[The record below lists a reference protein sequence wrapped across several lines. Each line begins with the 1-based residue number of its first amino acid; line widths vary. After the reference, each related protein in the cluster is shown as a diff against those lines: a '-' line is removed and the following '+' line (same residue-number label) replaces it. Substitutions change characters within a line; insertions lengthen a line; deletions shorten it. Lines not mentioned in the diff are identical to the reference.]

1 MALENRRFYYP
12 HLDGIRGLAALF
24 VVLHHAFLFCA
35 QRFPIRAQDGTTGLF
50 SNWLLYGHLAVDVFI
65 VLSGFCLALPVGR
78 TGELRGGARGFFL
91 GRARRILPAY
101 AALTVASLLH
111 LLFWQW
117 RDTGSVAID
126 GRSILAHLFL
136 VQHLVPGSL
145 LASNQPLWS
154 VALEWQIY
162 FLMPVLVLLLKRG
175 IVPVLL
181 ATAVLG
187 AGLTGLVVSLGQ
199 PIPLQNHTCPWFVFL
214 FGMGVCAGFVA
225 ERPQGIANRR
235 PLELVALV
243 SGLVLAGLLFVFQM
257 DHSEF
262 DLSRAFP
269 AIDTATGALTAAL
282 LLLAHPNR
290 APWLDSRPL
299 AFLGTIAYSVYLIH
313 FPILEMLSKRVVKPL
328 LPQASQEV
336 QTLAL
341 VGLGLPL
348 ILGAAW
354 VSWRLFERGH
364 SSKGTS
370 ERS

>member
-1 MALENRRFYYP
+1 VSRVYYS

-24 VVLHHAFLFCA
+24 VVLHHAFLLSA
-35 QRFPIRAQDGTTGLF
+35 QRFPIRAQEGPAGLF

-78 TGELRGGARGFFL
+78 TGELRGGAKGFFL

-101 AALTVASLLH
+101 AAVTLASVAH

-117 RDTGSVAID
+117 RDTGSLAVD
-126 GRSILAHLFL
+126 SRNLVAHLFL

-162 FLMPVLVLLLKRG
+162 FLMPLLVLLLKRG
-175 IVPVLL
+175 TVSVLL
-181 ATAVLG
+181 VTALLG
-187 AGLTGLVVSLGQ
+187 AGLTGLLVALGQ

-214 FGMGVCAGFVA
+214 FGMGFCGGVVA
-225 ERPQGIANRR
+225 ERPSGLPQRR
-235 PLELVALV
+235 PFELLALV
-243 SGLVLAGLLFVFQM
+243 SGLVLAALLFVFQM
-257 DHSEF
+257 DHSEY

-269 AIDTATGALTAAL
+269 AIDTAVGALTVAL
-282 LLLAHPNR
+282 LVLAHPNR
-290 APWLDSRPL
+290 AAWLGARPL
-299 AFLGTIAYSVYLIH
+299 AALGTIGYSVYLIH
-313 FPILEMLSKRVVKPL
+313 FPVLEMLSKRVVKPL
-328 LPQASQEV
+328 LPQASPEV

-341 VGLGLPL
+341 VGLGLPF

-354 VSWRLFERGH
+354 VSWRLLERGH